1 MSDPRARRP
10 MPGADGARAPELRI
24 DPLTDRAGLK
34 VAGEICLPTHPE
46 WERALSRLARET
58 GDPVHLELSD
68 VTFVDMAGA
77 TALAV
82 TALGLGHDR
91 RLVLDRPPPGLSRLL
106 ELFWPD
112 LPAIEVAAV

>member
-1 MSDPRARRP
+1 MFGS
-10 MPGADGARAPELRI
+10 GGARAAELRI
-24 DPLTDRAGLK
+24 QPLTDRAGLK
-34 VAGEICLPTHPE
+34 VAGEICLPTHDV
-46 WERALSRLARET
+46 WERALIRLARHCDD
-58 GDPVHLELSD
+58 GPVHLELSD

-82 TALGLGHDR
+82 TAQRLGRDR
-91 RLVLDRPPPGLSRLL
+91 RLVLTCPPAGLSRLL